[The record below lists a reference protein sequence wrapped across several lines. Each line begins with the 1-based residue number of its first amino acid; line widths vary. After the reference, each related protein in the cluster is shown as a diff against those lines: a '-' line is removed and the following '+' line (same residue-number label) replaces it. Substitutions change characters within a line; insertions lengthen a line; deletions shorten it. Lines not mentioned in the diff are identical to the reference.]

1 MTEYSKILQDIEEE
15 LGPEECPTMKC
26 QDPKPCPC
34 RIYDTQVCDKADDVD
49 LANVCI
55 DFARW
60 YYRKEGYTLGLAK
73 LWEMV
78 DWLKDDVFYV
88 QYRPNEFP
96 HRIDDYLKAQGIP
109 ERT

>member
-1 MTEYSKILQDIEEE
+1 MTPYSQIPQDIEEE

-26 QDPKPCPC
+26 PQQCQDPKPCPC
-34 RIYDTQVCDKADDVD
+34 RIYDTQVCAKADDVD

-55 DFARW
+55 DFCKW
-60 YYRKEGYTLGLAK
+60 YYRQEGYTLGLAK

-78 DWLKDDVFYV
+78 DWLNATMREYV
-88 QYRPNEFP
+88 AL
-96 HRIDDYLKAQGIP
+96 DCVKWLKAQGI